1 MKLALLDA
9 GLLAGL
15 AAVVLPTLIHLIS
28 RRRARRVRFA
38 PMALLMRSQKRTA
51 RSIRLRQLLLLLV
64 RTLFIF
70 AIAAAVLRPL
80 LTDEPIAG
88 TTTAPVVVVVAIDV
102 SASMQARLDG
112 RTAFDLA
119 RARAN
124 EAVSKLPEDV
134 RVGLVACD
142 VETRD
147 LVVPGFDRAGV
158 VAALDALT
166 VGAGFADVGACA
178 ERAAGLATSV
188 VVDDAADAAGERRVV
203 IVSDFAAHGFPRGE
217 AAGTVDATGLRIDL
231 LPAFDEAPPP
241 NHGILDVEVTP
252 GAQGLG
258 VRFTAARYGGPDVE
272 VAADL
277 FIGEARGARLALPF
291 SSGTVLE
298 RVFTAPSAPTTTTV
312 TTPGDEGDEG
322 TLAVA
327 LGDDALSLDN
337 VVVLPNEKRASVSVL
352 IVDGEPDA
360 LPFSDEV
367 YYLTQALSS
376 SRAAAGQS
384 RLAVTVLP
392 PEKVD
397 AASLARIDVLVLAN
411 VARLNKPAAAAV
423 VSHVE
428 AGGGLL
434 LTMGDQV
441 DVDAWNRDLAAVLPA
456 VLRGV
461 KRQTLLDDASVS
473 DVLGLT
479 RFKTDHPILRAF
491 AGSGADALPGLTR
504 VRTTASMLVEPDPR
518 APREILA
525 RFTNDAPALMERAV
539 GKSGQGRVLL
549 LTTSIDREWTDLP
562 IRPGFLPLVEQIV
575 LYLGRALDDQQSRTV
590 RVGAPRR
597 LTLPIGSTAA
607 VVTRPDGS
615 EVTLDAEAA
624 ADGADVTVTVTDTS
638 RVGLHRVA
646 ARDLN
651 GARTVLPRE
660 RFTVLIDPREVDLT
674 RIGDA
679 KLKSSLP
686 TGAVVRRSLGEH
698 SGEPLWPWLL
708 LLAVIALVVEAAM
721 VRRSGSAA

>member
-277 FIGEARGARLALPF
+277 FIGLTTAKTHVASLLTKIGARN
-291 SSGTVLE
+291 
-298 RVFTAPSAPTTTTV
+298 RV
-312 TTPGDEGDEG
+312 
-322 TLAVA
+322 
-327 LGDDALSLDN
+327 
-337 VVVLPNEKRASVSVL
+337 
-352 IVDGEPDA
+352 
-360 LPFSDEV
+360 
-367 YYLTQALSS
+367 
-376 SRAAAGQS
+376 
-384 RLAVTVLP
+384 
-392 PEKVD
+392 
-397 AASLARIDVLVLAN
+397 
-411 VARLNKPAAAAV
+411 
-423 VSHVE
+423 
-428 AGGGLL
+428 
-434 LTMGDQV
+434 
-441 DVDAWNRDLAAVLPA
+441 
-456 VLRGV
+456 
-461 KRQTLLDDASVS
+461 
-473 DVLGLT
+473 
-479 RFKTDHPILRAF
+479 
-491 AGSGADALPGLTR
+491 
-504 VRTTASMLVEPDPR
+504 
-518 APREILA
+518 EIA
-525 RFTNDAPALMERAV
+525 MWAYET
-539 GKSGQGRVLL
+539 GRV
-549 LTTSIDREWTDLP
+549 
-562 IRPGFLPLVEQIV
+562 
-575 LYLGRALDDQQSRTV
+575 
-590 RVGAPRR
+590 
-597 LTLPIGSTAA
+597 
-607 VVTRPDGS
+607 
-615 EVTLDAEAA
+615 
-624 ADGADVTVTVTDTS
+624 
-638 RVGLHRVA
+638 
-646 ARDLN
+646 
-651 GARTVLPRE
+651 
-660 RFTVLIDPREVDLT
+660 
-674 RIGDA
+674 GD
-679 KLKSSLP
+679 
-686 TGAVVRRSLGEH
+686 
-698 SGEPLWPWLL
+698 
-708 LLAVIALVVEAAM
+708 
-721 VRRSGSAA
+721 